1 MRDEH
6 DRAPGSTQVLHATE
20 AALLELRVADGEH
33 LVDEEDLRLEVRGH
47 REREPHGHPARVAL
61 DRRVEEPLDAGEFDD
76 LRKPALD
83 LSALH
88 PEDRAVE
95 EDVLAPGELRVEPG
109 SDLEQAAHAAADD
122 RATRSRGRDA
132 CEHFQQR
139 RLARAVASDDAEH
152 LALRNGEAHV
162 TERPDL
168 LLLVLLLVGAA
179 GDAGGGAAQGVA
191 ERPVRSLE
199 LSDPVSLRDLLRFD
213 RERHQIVSAKRG
225 SKLRNTASPTVK
237 SAIATETLTAIWPQF
252 GVASPSSAQRQPAI
266 TPAIGLNEKSHCH
279 FVGICRHDH
288 RVHQPAFIGRAPNP
302 LYHWQAS
309 NLAQHL
315 AAKPRGVEPR
325 RNDPGHA

>member
-1 MRDEH
+1 DPRAASVRGVEVVRDDLRGIAVLDDLAALEPDRAVAELVDRLHVVRDEH

-47 REREPHGHPARVAL
+47 GEREPHGHPARVAL

-122 RATRSRGRDA
+122 RATRSRSRDA

-139 RLARAVASDDAEH
+139 RLARAVASDDAKH
-152 LALRNGEAHV
+152 LAFGNGEADV
-162 TERPDL
+162 AERPDL
-168 LLLVLLLVGAA
+168 LLLLLLFGAA
-179 GDAGGGAAQGVA
+179 DGAGCGARKRVA

-225 SKLRNTASPTVK
+225 SKLR
-237 SAIATETLTAIWPQF
+237 
-252 GVASPSSAQRQPAI
+252 
-266 TPAIGLNEKSHCH
+266 
-279 FVGICRHDH
+279 
-288 RVHQPAFIGRAPNP
+288 
-302 LYHWQAS
+302 
-309 NLAQHL
+309 
-315 AAKPRGVEPR
+315 
-325 RNDPGHA
+325 